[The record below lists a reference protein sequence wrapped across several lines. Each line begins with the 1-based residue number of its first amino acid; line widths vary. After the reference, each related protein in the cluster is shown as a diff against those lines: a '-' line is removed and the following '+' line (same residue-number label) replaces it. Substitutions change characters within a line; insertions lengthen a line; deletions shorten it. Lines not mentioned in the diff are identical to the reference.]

1 MEAVMKV
8 LRGDEQIIQ
17 EVEASI
23 RLRDIKEWND
33 LQESLAPTFTE
44 YGIRAVLFTLSLG
57 LILTLIFVLPQEN
70 ETAYY
75 LWLFW
80 GCGTLLA
87 FLFTLDYM
95 LRKFRVMRRVIEI
108 QNQCLEVYDK
118 VRKIQDNKKTVSSKD
133 HEENE

>member
-1 MEAVMKV
+1 MKV

-33 LQESLAPTFTE
+33 LQESLAPTITE

-95 LRKFRVMRRVIEI
+95 LRKFRVVRRVI
-108 QNQCLEVYDK
+108 
-118 VRKIQDNKKTVSSKD
+118 
-133 HEENE
+133 

>member
-1 MEAVMKV
+1 MKV

-33 LQESLAPTFTE
+33 LQESLAPTITE

-95 LRKFRVMRRVIEI
+95 LRKFRVVRRVIEI